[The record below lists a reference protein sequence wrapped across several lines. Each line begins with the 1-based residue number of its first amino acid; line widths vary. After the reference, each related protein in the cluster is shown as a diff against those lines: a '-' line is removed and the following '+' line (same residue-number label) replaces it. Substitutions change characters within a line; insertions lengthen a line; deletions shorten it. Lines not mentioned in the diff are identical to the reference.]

1 MKARVVPQPLGSRI
15 EKLKRKH
22 IMRLEKS
29 LKGIYD
35 VRQRQ
40 DRKWFLRISIIWL
53 CLFTAKTEVP
63 LHKELLKGEFY
74 ARLT

>member
-40 DRKWFLRISIIWL
+40 DRKWFLRIGII
-53 CLFTAKTEVP
+53 
-63 LHKELLKGEFY
+63 
-74 ARLT
+74 